1 MGSEADHEVLL
12 LFQPTAVPGVPT
24 CFYDTIPNYAASNI
38 QYLPT
43 GITVDLTH
51 LTASEAGQAT
61 VPPPSSRD
69 KLPPSA
75 AIAKA
80 ASASDTLSATVGFL
94 RLNVTYHTENMLQ
107 FKVILCL
114 HGWNS

>member
-1 MGSEADHEVLL
+1 MPEADLEVLL
-12 LFQPTAVPGVPT
+12 LFQPTTVPGVPT
-24 CFYDTIPNYAASNI
+24 CFYDTIPSYAASNI

-51 LTASEAGQAT
+51 LTASEAAEAT

-69 KLPPSA
+69 ELPPPA

-80 ASASDTLSATVGFL
+80 ASASDTLSATIGFL
-94 RLNVTYHTENMLQ
+94 RLSVIYHTENMLQ